1 MVNVPLL
8 RKVLE
13 HITEHPN
20 EHDQTDWATRV
31 EDCGTTMCVG
41 GHAVAMTG
49 YEIVWPSDH
58 RYIGSAT
65 CKKDGDV
72 WGRSIEGAAMEE
84 LGLSSDQAD
93 QLFNGNNTLQGLW
106 HIASHLTCDEI
117 EVPERFL

>member
-20 EHDQTDWATRV
+20 EHDQTEWATRV
-31 EDCGTTMCVG
+31 EDCGTTMCVA

-49 YEIVWPSDH
+49 YEIIWPAHS
-58 RYIGSAT
+58 GTAAT
-65 CKKDGDV
+65 CERDGDL

-93 QLFNGNNTLQGLW
+93 QLFSGVNTLEGLW

-117 EVPERFL
+117 KVPERFL